1 MHGNPFLSAAP
12 EPFLVR
18 RAKRVRGIFSTLL
31 TIFLDP
37 TGWKLQCSH
46 SSFYRGKA
54 GACSV
59 VACVPWES
67 GEQRVLCTD
76 SWRDG
81 KGSELWPGHLMGD
94 EHQNRP
100 PRKLMASAL
109 CWWSLLVIVLLQPE
123 YFVRVEKGISVL
135 ISLRL
140 KGMGKLDKN
149 MKTWNRNML
158 KIFQLN
164 CSEQCLFWVIYWIV

>member
-1 MHGNPFLSAAP
+1 MQGNPFLSAAP

-31 TIFLDP
+31 TIFLGP
-37 TGWKLQCSH
+37 TGWKLQCSYR
-46 SSFYRGKA
+46 SFYQGEGRFLLRGSICAMGVRGTRGTLHWQLKGWKGFRA
-54 GACSV
+54 LAW
-59 VACVPWES
+59 PPD
-67 GEQRVLCTD
+67 GE
-76 SWRDG
+76 W
-81 KGSELWPGHLMGD
+81 
-94 EHQNRP
+94 
-100 PRKLMASAL
+100 ASKQTSKKINGI
-109 CWWSLLVIVLLQPE
+109 CLVVLLQPE

-149 MKTWNRNML
+149 METWNRNML

-164 CSEQCLFWVIYWIV
+164 SSEQCLLWVIYWMV